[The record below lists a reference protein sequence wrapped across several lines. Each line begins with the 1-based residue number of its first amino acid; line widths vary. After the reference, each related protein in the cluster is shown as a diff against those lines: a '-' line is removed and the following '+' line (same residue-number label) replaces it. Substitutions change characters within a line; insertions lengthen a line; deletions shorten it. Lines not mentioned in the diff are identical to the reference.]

1 MPSVTQWHLTLN
13 AESQLEGR
21 GSVWAM
27 WGRLGGPFFQVNEYR
42 KECLISERWKVRNE
56 WQSLTQD
63 VKELI
68 KGLT

>member
-1 MPSVTQWHLTLN
+1 MGYVGET
-13 AESQLEGR
+13 
-21 GSVWAM
+21 
-27 WGRLGGPFFQVNEYR
+27 WGTIFQVNEYR